1 MDIDKLVK
9 RSSDLLKEV
18 EKIEKARQS
27 DGVSLFQVNNIAAQA
42 ANLIHSVTG
51 PKSSYA
57 ENLRTAHKG
66 KTAAAQYLAVAGVVQ
81 AFHLDL
87 ANGYLVNIRQEVEA
101 VVVSEILSQARKL
114 LKTRGIH
121 PAAAIIVACAGIEEF
136 LRSWCEQKSINVPE
150 KQRSLS
156 KFAQELRSSGEIALP
171 IERRI
176 QSWADYRND
185 AAHGSK
191 WDGITKAIAEKLVGE
206 IEDFVIE
213 NKEIIGA

>member
-1 MDIDKLVK
+1 MDTEKLVK

-18 EKIEKARQS
+18 QKIEKTRPAN
-27 DGVSLFQVNNIAAQA
+27 GVSYFEVNNLAAQA
-42 ANLIHSVTG
+42 ANLIHSVAG
-51 PKSSYA
+51 SKSSYA

-66 KTAAAQYLAVAGVVQ
+66 KTASAQYLAVAGVVQ

-101 VVVSEILSQARKL
+101 IVVSEILSQARKL
-114 LKTRGIH
+114 LKAKGIH

-136 LRSWCEQKSINVPE
+136 LRSWCEQKNINIPE

-156 KFAQELRSSGEIALP
+156 KFAQNLRAADEIALP

-213 NKEIIGA
+213 NQQIIGA